1 MNEELKNENEMGIN
15 NNPTPEVV
23 NNTSENKA
31 EGQTNN
37 DTDAN
42 LNSIGGIGTDLSKEE
57 TNNLDFED
65 FREKKSKKGLVI
77 TLIIVLIILLLSI
90 GSFLFIKNKYTASSF
105 LDQSSKNINTFI
117 NEVFEGITIN
127 KDYLD
132 NIDKYDVISD
142 SNIKL
147 TTTSSELKDLNNLEI
162 GLKTNQSLKNNYL
175 DMDISLKQ
183 DTGTLT
189 GTLAID
195 NNKIYIDSKDIINK
209 VLTTKSDEDLFGNV
223 DEYTEKLK
231 SYAKYD
237 IESIANNIVKYLFES
252 LKEANLNTKYNG
264 LNVIYTYEIN
274 DTNKD
279 KINDKF
285 MKLVNEDKVLSDII
299 NEDNAITLENVKIT
313 IEVKMLNNTVENF
326 TIKSDE
332 SEIKGVKIDKNKYK
346 ITSDEDEYEVEVTKE
361 KIVINGKDE
370 NNNPAQAKI
379 ETSDNKAM
387 LVYTTNDMS
396 LDITINSEKKN
407 TSNIEIKINSENIK
421 TNGNL
426 TITSDEKNKTS
437 EISGKLNLSY
447 NDYSIT
453 LDIKNNGKYGN
464 NLVTKKNYNNAIDI
478 ENVTEEDSLTITTN
492 LMDKISKFKAYNF
505 IQNLTDS
512 IWGNISDDIIENTCQ
527 NICPGGEVLSSSTSS
542 CICADGEEI
551 EI

>member
-42 LNSIGGIGTDLSKEE
+42 LNSIGGIGTDLPKEE

-147 TTTSSELKDLNNLEI
+147 TTASSELKDLNNLEI

-313 IEVKMLNNTVENF
+313 IEVNMLNNTVENF

>member
-42 LNSIGGIGTDLSKEE
+42 LNSIGGIGTDLPKEE

-132 NIDKYDVISD
+132 NIDKYDVIND

-147 TTTSSELKDLNNLEI
+147 TTASSELKDLNNLEI

-313 IEVKMLNNTVENF
+313 IEVNMLNNIVENF

-447 NDYSIT
+447 NNYSIT

-464 NLVTKKNYNNAIDI
+464 NLVTKKNYNNVIDI

>member
-42 LNSIGGIGTDLSKEE
+42 LNSIGGIGTDLPKEE

-147 TTTSSELKDLNNLEI
+147 TTASSELKDLNNLEI

-183 DTGTLT
+183 DTDTLT

-542 CICADGEEI
+542 CICVDGEEI

>member
-23 NNTSENKA
+23 NNTSQNKA

-42 LNSIGGIGTDLSKEE
+42 LNSIGGIGTDLPKEE

-132 NIDKYDVISD
+132 NIDKYDVIND

-147 TTTSSELKDLNNLEI
+147 TTASSELKDLNNLEI

-299 NEDNAITLENVKIT
+299 NENNAITLENVKIT
-313 IEVKMLNNTVENF
+313 IEVNMLNNTVENF

-464 NLVTKKNYNNAIDI
+464 NLITKKNYNNAIDI

>member
-42 LNSIGGIGTDLSKEE
+42 LNSIGGIGTDLPKEE

-147 TTTSSELKDLNNLEI
+147 TTASSELKDLNNLEI

-313 IEVKMLNNTVENF
+313 IEVNMLNNTVENF

-512 IWGNISDDIIENTCQ
+512 IWGNISDDIIKNTCQ

>member
-42 LNSIGGIGTDLSKEE
+42 LNSIGGIGTDLPKEE

-147 TTTSSELKDLNNLEI
+147 TTASSELKDLNNLEI

-183 DTGTLT
+183 DTGTLI

-299 NEDNAITLENVKIT
+299 NENNAITLENVKIT
-313 IEVKMLNNTVENF
+313 IEVNMLNNTVENF

>member
-23 NNTSENKA
+23 NNTSQNKA

-42 LNSIGGIGTDLSKEE
+42 LNSIGGIGTDLPKEE

-147 TTTSSELKDLNNLEI
+147 TTASSELKDLNNLEI

-285 MKLVNEDKVLSDII
+285 MKLVNKDKVLSDII

>member
-23 NNTSENKA
+23 NNTSQNKA

-42 LNSIGGIGTDLSKEE
+42 LNSIGGIGTDLPKEE

-147 TTTSSELKDLNNLEI
+147 TTASSELKDLNNLEI

-313 IEVKMLNNTVENF
+313 IEVKMLNNAVENF

>member
-65 FREKKSKKGLVI
+65 FKEKKSKKGLVI

-132 NIDKYDVISD
+132 NIDKYDVIND

-147 TTTSSELKDLNNLEI
+147 TTASSELKDLNNLEI

-299 NEDNAITLENVKIT
+299 NENNAITLENVKIT

>member
-23 NNTSENKA
+23 NNTSQNKA

-42 LNSIGGIGTDLSKEE
+42 LNSIGGIGTDLPKEE

-132 NIDKYDVISD
+132 NIDKYDVIND

-147 TTTSSELKDLNNLEI
+147 TTASSELKNLNNLEI

>member
-1 MNEELKNENEMGIN
+1 MNEELKNENEVGIN

-23 NNTSENKA
+23 NNTSQNKA

-42 LNSIGGIGTDLSKEE
+42 LNSIGGIGTDLPKEE

-147 TTTSSELKDLNNLEI
+147 TTASSELKDLNNLEI

-512 IWGNISDDIIENTCQ
+512 IWGNISDGIIENTCQ

>member
-42 LNSIGGIGTDLSKEE
+42 LNSIGGIGTDLPKEE

-132 NIDKYDVISD
+132 NIDKYDVIND

-147 TTTSSELKDLNNLEI
+147 TTASSELKDLNNLEI

-313 IEVKMLNNTVENF
+313 IEVNMLNNTVENF

>member
-42 LNSIGGIGTDLSKEE
+42 LNSIGGIGTDLPKEE

-147 TTTSSELKDLNNLEI
+147 TTASSELKDLNNLEI
-162 GLKTNQSLKNNYL
+162 GLKTNQNLKNNYL

>member
-42 LNSIGGIGTDLSKEE
+42 LNSIGGIGTDLPKEE

-147 TTTSSELKDLNNLEI
+147 TTASSELKDLNNLEI

-299 NEDNAITLENVKIT
+299 NENNAITLENVKIT
-313 IEVKMLNNTVENF
+313 IEVNMLNNTVENF

-464 NLVTKKNYNNAIDI
+464 NLVTKKNYNNVIDI

>member
-23 NNTSENKA
+23 NNTSQNKA

-42 LNSIGGIGTDLSKEE
+42 LNSIGGIGTDLPKEE
-57 TNNLDFED
+57 INNLDFED

-147 TTTSSELKDLNNLEI
+147 TTASSELKDLNNLEI

-299 NEDNAITLENVKIT
+299 NENNAITLENVKIT
-313 IEVKMLNNTVENF
+313 IEVNMLNNTVENF

>member
-42 LNSIGGIGTDLSKEE
+42 LNSIGGIGTDLPKEE

-147 TTTSSELKDLNNLEI
+147 TTASSELKDLNNLEI

-195 NNKIYIDSKDIINK
+195 NNKIYIDSKNIINK

>member
-23 NNTSENKA
+23 NNTSQNKA

-42 LNSIGGIGTDLSKEE
+42 LNSIGGMGTDLPKEE

-117 NEVFEGITIN
+117 NEVFKGITIN

-132 NIDKYDVISD
+132 NIDKYDVIND

-147 TTTSSELKDLNNLEI
+147 TTASSELKDLNNLEI

>member
-42 LNSIGGIGTDLSKEE
+42 LNSIGGIGTDLPKEE

-132 NIDKYDVISD
+132 NIDKYDVIND

-147 TTTSSELKDLNNLEI
+147 TTASSELKDLNNLEI

-421 TNGNL
+421 PNGNL

>member
-42 LNSIGGIGTDLSKEE
+42 LNSIGGIGTDLPKEE

-90 GSFLFIKNKYTASSF
+90 GSFLFIKNKYTASNF

-132 NIDKYDVISD
+132 NIDKYDVISN

-147 TTTSSELKDLNNLEI
+147 TTASSELKDLNNLEI
-162 GLKTNQSLKNNYL
+162 GLKTNQSLKSNYL

-313 IEVKMLNNTVENF
+313 IKVNMLNNTVENF

-396 LDITINSEKKN
+396 LDITVNSKKKN
-407 TSNIEIKINSENIK
+407 TSNIEIKINSEKIK

-512 IWGNISDDIIENTCQ
+512 IWGSISNNIIENTCQ

>member
-42 LNSIGGIGTDLSKEE
+42 LNSIGGMGTDLPKEE

-147 TTTSSELKDLNNLEI
+147 TTASSELKDLNNLEI

-237 IESIANNIVKYLFES
+237 IESIANNIIKYLFES

>member
-42 LNSIGGIGTDLSKEE
+42 LNSIGGIGTDLPKEE

-147 TTTSSELKDLNNLEI
+147 TTASSELKDLNNLEI

-346 ITSDEDEYEVEVTKE
+346 ITSDEDEYEVEITKE

-387 LVYTTNDMS
+387 LVYTTNGMS

>member
-42 LNSIGGIGTDLSKEE
+42 LNSIGGIGTDLPKEE

-147 TTTSSELKDLNNLEI
+147 TTASSELKDLNNLEI

-183 DTGTLT
+183 DTDTLT

-313 IEVKMLNNTVENF
+313 IEVKMLNNTVKNF

>member
-42 LNSIGGIGTDLSKEE
+42 LNSIGGIGTDLPKEE

-132 NIDKYDVISD
+132 NIDKYDVIND

-147 TTTSSELKDLNNLEI
+147 TTASSELKDLNNLEI

-464 NLVTKKNYNNAIDI
+464 NLVTKKNYNNTIDI

>member
-23 NNTSENKA
+23 NNTSQNKA

-42 LNSIGGIGTDLSKEE
+42 LNSIGGIGTDLPKEE

-147 TTTSSELKDLNNLEI
+147 TTASSELKDLNNLEI

-237 IESIANNIVKYLFES
+237 IESIANNIVNYLFES
-252 LKEANLNTKYNG
+252 LKEAILNTKYNG
-264 LNVIYTYEIN
+264 LNVVYTYEIN

>member
-1 MNEELKNENEMGIN
+1 MNEELKNENEVGIN

-23 NNTSENKA
+23 NNTSQNKA

-42 LNSIGGIGTDLSKEE
+42 LNSIGGIGTDLPKEE

-132 NIDKYDVISD
+132 NIDKYDVIND

-147 TTTSSELKDLNNLEI
+147 TTASSELKDLNNLEI

-512 IWGNISDDIIENTCQ
+512 IWGNIYDDIIENTCQ

>member
-23 NNTSENKA
+23 NNTSQNKA

-42 LNSIGGIGTDLSKEE
+42 LNSIGGMGTDLPKEE

-132 NIDKYDVISD
+132 NIDKYDVIND

-147 TTTSSELKDLNNLEI
+147 TTASSELKDLNNLEI

-175 DMDISLKQ
+175 DIDISLKQ

-313 IEVKMLNNTVENF
+313 IEVNMLNNTVENF

-447 NDYSIT
+447 NDYNIT

>member
-42 LNSIGGIGTDLSKEE
+42 LNSIGGIGTDLPKEE

-132 NIDKYDVISD
+132 NIDKYDVIND

-147 TTTSSELKDLNNLEI
+147 TTASSELKDLNNLEI

-175 DMDISLKQ
+175 DIDISLKQ

-313 IEVKMLNNTVENF
+313 IEVNMLNNTVENF

>member
-42 LNSIGGIGTDLSKEE
+42 LNSIGGIGTDLPKEE

-147 TTTSSELKDLNNLEI
+147 TTASSELKDLNNLEI

-299 NEDNAITLENVKIT
+299 NENNAITLENVKIT
-313 IEVKMLNNTVENF
+313 IEVNMLNNTVENF

-464 NLVTKKNYNNAIDI
+464 NLVTKKNYNNVIDI

-542 CICADGEEI
+542 CICADGKEI

>member
-23 NNTSENKA
+23 NNTSQNKA

-42 LNSIGGIGTDLSKEE
+42 LNSIGGIGTDLPKEE

-147 TTTSSELKDLNNLEI
+147 TTASSELKDLNNLEI

-209 VLTTKSDEDLFGNV
+209 VLITKSDEDLFGNV

-464 NLVTKKNYNNAIDI
+464 NLVTKKNYNNAI

>member
-42 LNSIGGIGTDLSKEE
+42 LNSIGGIGTDLPKEE

-464 NLVTKKNYNNAIDI
+464 NLVSKKNYNNAIDI

>member
-42 LNSIGGIGTDLSKEE
+42 LNSIGGIGTDLPKEE

-117 NEVFEGITIN
+117 NEVFKGITIN

-132 NIDKYDVISD
+132 NIDKYDVIND

-147 TTTSSELKDLNNLEI
+147 TTASSELKDLNNLEI

-237 IESIANNIVKYLFES
+237 IESIANNIVKYSFES

>member
-31 EGQTNN
+31 DGQTNN

-42 LNSIGGIGTDLSKEE
+42 LNSIGGIGTDLPKEE

-147 TTTSSELKDLNNLEI
+147 TTASSELKDLNNLEI

-195 NNKIYIDSKDIINK
+195 NNKIYIDSKNIINK

>member
-42 LNSIGGIGTDLSKEE
+42 LNSIGGIGTDLPKEE

-147 TTTSSELKDLNNLEI
+147 TTASSELKDLNNLEI

-512 IWGNISDDIIENTCQ
+512 IWRNISDDIIENTCQ

>member
-42 LNSIGGIGTDLSKEE
+42 LNSIGGIGTDLPKEE

-132 NIDKYDVISD
+132 NIDKYDVIND

-147 TTTSSELKDLNNLEI
+147 TTASSELKDLNNLEI
-162 GLKTNQSLKNNYL
+162 GLKTNQNLKNNYL

-183 DTGTLT
+183 GTGTLT

-285 MKLVNEDKVLSDII
+285 MKLVNKDKVLSDII
-299 NEDNAITLENVKIT
+299 NENNAITLENVKIT
-313 IEVKMLNNTVENF
+313 IEVNMLNNTVENF

>member
-1 MNEELKNENEMGIN
+1 
-15 NNPTPEVV
+15 
-23 NNTSENKA
+23 
-31 EGQTNN
+31 
-37 DTDAN
+37 
-42 LNSIGGIGTDLSKEE
+42 
-57 TNNLDFED
+57 
-65 FREKKSKKGLVI
+65 
-77 TLIIVLIILLLSI
+77 
-90 GSFLFIKNKYTASSF
+90 
-105 LDQSSKNINTFI
+105 
-117 NEVFEGITIN
+117 
-127 KDYLD
+127 
-132 NIDKYDVISD
+132 
-142 SNIKL
+142 
-147 TTTSSELKDLNNLEI
+147 
-162 GLKTNQSLKNNYL
+162 
-175 DMDISLKQ
+175 MDISLKQ

-285 MKLVNEDKVLSDII
+285 MKLVNE
-299 NEDNAITLENVKIT
+299 NNAITLENVKIT
-313 IEVKMLNNTVENF
+313 IEVNMLNNTVENF

>member
-23 NNTSENKA
+23 NNTSQNKA

-42 LNSIGGIGTDLSKEE
+42 LNSIGGIGTDLPKEE

-147 TTTSSELKDLNNLEI
+147 TTASSELKDLNNLEI

-299 NEDNAITLENVKIT
+299 NENNAITLENVKIT

-512 IWGNISDDIIENTCQ
+512 IWRNISDDIIENTCQ

>member
-42 LNSIGGIGTDLSKEE
+42 LNSIGGIGTDLPKEE

-132 NIDKYDVISD
+132 NIDKYDVIND

-147 TTTSSELKDLNNLEI
+147 TTASSELKDLNNLEI

-379 ETSDNKAM
+379 ETTDNKAM

>member
-23 NNTSENKA
+23 NNTSQNKA

-42 LNSIGGIGTDLSKEE
+42 LNSIGGIGTDLPKEE

-147 TTTSSELKDLNNLEI
+147 TTASSELKDLNNLEI

-285 MKLVNEDKVLSDII
+285 MKLVNEDKVLSDVI

>member
-42 LNSIGGIGTDLSKEE
+42 LNSIGGIGTDLPKEE

-132 NIDKYDVISD
+132 NIDKYDVIND

-147 TTTSSELKDLNNLEI
+147 TTASSELKDLNNLEI

-299 NEDNAITLENVKIT
+299 NENNAITLENVKIT
-313 IEVKMLNNTVENF
+313 IEVNMLNNTVENF

-407 TSNIEIKINSENIK
+407 TSNIEIKINSKNIK
-421 TNGNL
+421 INGNL